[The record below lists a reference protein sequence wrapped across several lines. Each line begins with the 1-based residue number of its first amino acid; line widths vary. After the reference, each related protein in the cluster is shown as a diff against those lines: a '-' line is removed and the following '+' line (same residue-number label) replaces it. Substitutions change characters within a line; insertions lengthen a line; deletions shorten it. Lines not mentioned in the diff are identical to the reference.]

1 MGSFPYTPSLVE
13 EGFSQEE
20 NNSIE
25 KKYDCSLTNIATNVN
40 QIDLYE
46 ISGDNDDNLVERCLR
61 GLCEREMIK
70 GGEFLL
76 IFEVSVGR
84 LVENL
89 ALPYLHYI

>member
-13 EGFSQEE
+13 EEFSQEE
-20 NNSIE
+20 NNKSI
-25 KKYDCSLTNIATNVN
+25 IATNVN

-89 ALPYLHYI
+89 ALPYIHYIW

>member
-13 EGFSQEE
+13 EEFFQEE
-20 NNSIE
+20 NNLI
-25 KKYDCSLTNIATNVN
+25 KKVLLLSNIIATNVN

-70 GGEFLL
+70 GGEFPL

-89 ALPYLHYI
+89 ALP